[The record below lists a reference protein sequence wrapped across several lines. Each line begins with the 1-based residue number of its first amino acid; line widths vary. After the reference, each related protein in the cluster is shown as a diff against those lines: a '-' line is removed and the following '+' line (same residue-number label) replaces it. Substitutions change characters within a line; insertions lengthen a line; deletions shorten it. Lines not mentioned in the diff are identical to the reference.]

1 MLAIYL
7 RDMALCLA
15 AHNFHS
21 LTRFPALPFLTTHCA
36 SATCVSATALLC
48 TARSQRAAMG
58 RGAEGTNQGSWG
70 RVHSLAVFLL
80 VAIAKAAAQDK
91 TPVAPRNLRIIVSI
105 PDRKLALV
113 ENARVLRVYRVAVGG
128 RVSPSPTGEFKV
140 VSRLS
145 NPTYYH
151 PGVVIPPGRNNPL
164 GTRWIGL
171 DRRGYGIHGTNEP
184 WSIGKAASHG
194 CIRMAKVDLE
204 QLFDEVRVGDV
215 IEIRS
220 QADAETAAIF
230 GSSGHHTT
238 TAQLAMT
245 AAIGGQM

>member
-1 MLAIYL
+1 ME
-7 RDMALCLA
+7 RE
-15 AHNFHS
+15 
-21 LTRFPALPFLTTHCA
+21 
-36 SATCVSATALLC
+36 
-48 TARSQRAAMG
+48 
-58 RGAEGTNQGSWG
+58 AESRGTNQAHLS

-80 VAIAKAAAQDK
+80 VAIAQASAQDKAAA
-91 TPVAPRNLRIIVSI
+91 APRNRRIIVSI

-113 ENARVLRVYRVAVGG
+113 EDGRVLRVYGVAVGA

-151 PGVVIPPGRNNPL
+151 PGVVIAPGRNNPL

-184 WSIGKAASHG
+184 RSIGKAASHG
-194 CIRMAKVDLE
+194 CIRMAKADLE
-204 QLFDEVRVGDV
+204 QLFDEIEVGDV
-215 IEIRS
+215 VEIRS

-230 GSSGHHTT
+230 RAGAHHI
-238 TAQLAMT
+238 TAQVAVT